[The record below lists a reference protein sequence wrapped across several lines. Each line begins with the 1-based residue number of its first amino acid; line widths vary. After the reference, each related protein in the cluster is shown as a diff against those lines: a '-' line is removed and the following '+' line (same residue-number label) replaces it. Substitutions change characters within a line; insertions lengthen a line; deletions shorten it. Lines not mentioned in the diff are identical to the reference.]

1 MNISKNILLSMLITS
16 ILLLTA
22 CSDEKQIQTLKEL
35 PPVKVNTI
43 TVKKEPVAIWKEYT
57 GTTKAVSD
65 QDVRARVS
73 GILEEI
79 YFKDGANV
87 IKGQKLFKIEQT
99 EYRAQLEE
107 AKANREKN
115 RASLI
120 RAIADVK
127 RYEPLVK
134 EGLAPRATLE
144 QYEAERA
151 RFKAAVSAND
161 AKIKRAELNLSYT
174 IVRAPIDGRVSARK
188 VDIGNLVGEDES
200 TVLTTIMSIDPIY
213 AYFSIS
219 QKDLTILQEYSKSQK
234 PYAFIE
240 LKGRRDT
247 LRLDGFVDF
256 TNNEVDISTSTV
268 TLRTTIDN
276 KEGKVM
282 PGAFVYVNIFIND
295 EYSFTMI
302 PPEVIFA
309 DQLGKYVYILGD
321 DSKAKRVDIKTDYET
336 KYYINVKDGL
346 KDGDKV
352 IVSALAKLQKDLKVE
367 ATDMT
372 ETLGVQAIIKKNNL
386 IPAMRK

>member
-386 IPAMRK
+386 IPELRK

>member
-1 MNISKNILLSMLITS
+1 MNISKKILVFVLITS
-16 ILLLTA
+16 TLLLTA
-22 CSDEKQIQTLKEL
+22 CNDEKQIKTVKEL

-43 TVKKEPVAIWKEYT
+43 TVKKEPIAIWKEYT
-57 GTTKAVSD
+57 GTTKAVSE

-73 GILEEI
+73 GILEEV
-79 YFKDGANV
+79 YFQDGATV
-87 IKGQKLFKIEQT
+87 TKGQKLFKIEQT
-99 EYRAQLEE
+99 EYRAELEE

-115 RASLI
+115 RASLV
-120 RAIADVK
+120 RARADVK

-144 QYEAERA
+144 QYAAQYA
-151 RFKAAVSAND
+151 RFKAAISADD
-161 AKIKRAELNLSYT
+161 AKIRKAQLKLSYT
-174 IVRAPIDGRVSARK
+174 VVRAPVDGRVSARR
-188 VDIGNLVGEDES
+188 VDVGNLVGEDES
-200 TVLTTIMSIDPIY
+200 TILTTIMSIDPIY

-219 QKDLTILQEYSKSQK
+219 QKDLTVFQEYSKSEK

-240 LKGRRDT
+240 LRGRRNT
-247 LRLDGFVDF
+247 LRLDGFIDF
-256 TNNEVDISTSTV
+256 KNNKVDIGTSTV
-268 TLRTTIDN
+268 TLRATIDN

-282 PGAFVYVNIFIND
+282 PGAFVYVNVFVND
-295 EYSFTMI
+295 ELSFRMI

-309 DQLGKYVYILGD
+309 DQLGKFVYILGENN
-321 DSKAKRVDIKTDYET
+321 KAKRVDIKTGYET
-336 KYYINVKDGL
+336 KYYISVDDGL

-352 IVSALAKLQKDLKVE
+352 IVSAFAKLHKGLKVD